1 MHRDALHGT
10 VYLSLRY
17 VPQLLGCLMG
27 KRLFVLG
34 CLGGFALHA
43 DTLRLYPLQEIQIV
57 AYRAPGEPSALPY
70 ATTLRSAPEWATRR
84 SYSVEELLQ
93 GIPGVFVQ
101 SRGGT
106 SDLRIVVRGFGA
118 RGAGDRSNNGTM
130 RGVRVLLDGVPLT
143 EPDGRTALDL
153 LEPLALQQAEIVRS
167 NSALLWG
174 NASGGVL
181 SFRTFPLGLTDGAA
195 LRATLAVGGFGYR
208 RGALQVLPIP
218 TLALTATYARSDGW
232 RRHSEGERL
241 WLGSSLQ
248 TTLSPTLR
256 AELALSATRN
266 RFLIPGPLDWETFE
280 QDPTAANATY
290 AQQRARR
297 ENTLAN
303 ISLTLLHTPAPTTQ
317 LSASAFVQPKF
328 LVRSERG
335 TYREFSRVQTGAS
348 LVAWHRTSW
357 GQFHPS
363 FAVGADYVVQDGPAL
378 FYRLAPDGGRD
389 SVLRSNKREAAFN
402 SGAFIR
408 ATLELEQRLWLWAG
422 LRAEWLRYR
431 LIDALTP
438 SHSAVKDFQTWLPA
452 IGVNVRLSNIHSLY
466 AHASSGWE
474 VPAYN
479 EVDPP
484 PTNASTGLNP
494 ELQPMSSWTWELGS
508 RHSLRVAPLR
518 LAMQLE
524 LAFFHVLVRNEL
536 VPYSGGRFYVNAARS
551 TRSGVEA
558 ALTALTDW
566 GTALRL
572 ALTYGKYRYTQYR
585 IDSSYFG
592 SSGAEDFS
600 GHAIA
605 GVPELLWSAQLRLP
619 LPANLPLQWE
629 LELQQTSSYYADDAN
644 TVTVPAALLLS
655 TAVRATE
662 GLRLGGVGLLPW
674 VELRNVLNRRYVGSV
689 YINPDRDARGRPLF
703 AEPGM
708 PRALNLG
715 LQLRY

>member
-1 MHRDALHGT
+1 MRTRG
-10 VYLSLRY
+10 
-17 VPQLLGCLMG
+17 M
-27 KRLFVLG
+27 LFVLS
-34 CLGGFALHA
+34 CCGGLALHA
-43 DTLRLYPLQEIQIV
+43 DTLQVYPLQEVRVIANRV
-57 AYRAPGEPSALPY
+57 PTELAALPY
-70 ATTLRSAPEWATRR
+70 AITLRSAPQWAIRR
-84 SYSVEELLQ
+84 TYSVEELLQ

-101 SRGGT
+101 SRGGI
-106 SDLRIVVRGFGA
+106 SDLRIVIRGFGA
-118 RGAGDRSNNGTM
+118 RGAGDRSNNGTT
-130 RGVRVLLDGVPLT
+130 RGVRILLDGIPLT

-167 NSALLWG
+167 NTSLLWG

-181 SFRTFPLGLTDGAA
+181 SFRTLPMELPDAA
-195 LRATLAVGGFGYR
+195 PIRATLAVGSFGYR

-248 TTLSPTLR
+248 TALSPTLR

-297 ENTLAN
+297 ENTLAS

-317 LSASAFVQPKF
+317 VNASAFVQPKF

-348 LVAWHRTSW
+348 VVAWHRASW
-357 GQFHPS
+357 GQLHPS
-363 FAVGADYVVQDGPAL
+363 VAVGADYVVQDGPAL
-378 FYRLAPDGGRD
+378 FYGLAPDGGRD
-389 SVLRSNKREAAFN
+389 SVLRANKREAAFN
-402 SGAFIR
+402 GGAFVR
-408 ATLELEQRLWLWAG
+408 AALELEQRLWLWAG

-431 LIDALTP
+431 LIDALAP
-438 SHSAVKDFQTWLPA
+438 SRSAVKDFQTWLPA
-452 IGVNVRLSNIHSLY
+452 VGINVRLSDAHSLY

-484 PTNASTGLNP
+484 PTNASAGLNP
-494 ELQPMSSWTWELGS
+494 DLQPMSSWTWELGS
-508 RHSLRVAPLR
+508 RHLLRVAPLR

-524 LAFFHVLVRNEL
+524 LALFHILVRNEL
-536 VPYSGGRFYVNAARS
+536 VPYGGGRFYVNAAHS
-551 TRSGVEA
+551 TRSGTEA
-558 ALTALTDW
+558 ALTVSTDW
-566 GTALRL
+566 GAVLRL
-572 ALTYGKYRYTQYR
+572 ALTYGRYRYAHYR

-592 SSGAEDFS
+592 RSGVVDYS

-605 GVPELLWSAQLRLP
+605 GVPELLGSAQLWLP
-619 LPANLPLQWE
+619 LPTGLPLRWE
-629 LELQQTSSYYADDAN
+629 VELQHTSSYYADDAN
-644 TVTVPAALLLS
+644 TITVPVALLLS

-662 GLRLGGVGLLPW
+662 GLRLGDVGLLPW
-674 VELRNVLNRRYVGSV
+674 VELRNVLNRRHVGSV